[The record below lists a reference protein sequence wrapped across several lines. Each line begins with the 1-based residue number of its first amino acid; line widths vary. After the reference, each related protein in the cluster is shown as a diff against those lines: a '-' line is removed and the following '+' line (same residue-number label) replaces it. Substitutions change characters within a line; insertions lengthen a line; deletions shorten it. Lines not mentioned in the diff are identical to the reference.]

1 MYNTHSN
8 CIHCFVPSLTSAFNS
23 NVLVV
28 DTVVLSQAAV
38 AALKDGTL
46 ISSAANIVQPDGA
59 VARTKLQSAPLHTKV
74 AKLPAHH
81 LCSKVVPVIVT
92 DSAPFFIVEHLHTA
106 FRRTV
111 SSS

>member
-1 MYNTHSN
+1 M
-8 CIHCFVPSLTSAFNS
+8 PSLTSAFNS

-38 AALKDGTL
+38 VAVKDGRL
-46 ISSAANIVQPDGA
+46 VSCAANIVQPDGA
-59 VARTKLQSAPLHTKV
+59 VARTKLQSAPHHTEV

-81 LCSKVVPVIVT
+81 LCNKVVPVIVT
-92 DSAPFFIVEHLHTA
+92 DGAPSSIVQHLHTT
-106 FRRTV
+106 FRWTV